1 MSYIRVMITV
11 MKSISDEVDGVVTIV
26 TFGVVVVV
34 RIHVMHLATAP
45 LCIVGGV
52 TAAATAIEVTL

>member
-26 TFGVVVVV
+26 TFVVVVMC
-34 RIHVMHLATAP
+34 IHIMYLAMFP

-52 TAAATAIEVTL
+52 ATIAIAAAR